1 MNWSASLLSTL
12 TIRGRWAVWVLLV
25 FALATSLTVLDTVIW
40 WRDGP
45 RYTHAMWFA
54 DRMDRIR
61 EDDNLRALI
70 EQERAERELALQAL
84 RDARGR

>member
-1 MNWSASLLSTL
+1 MLSNL

-45 RYTHAMWFA
+45 RYTHAMWYA

-61 EDDNLRALI
+61 EDDKLRARI
-70 EQERAERELALQAL
+70 EALESRRLASPGFMADDGAPVCL
-84 RDARGR
+84 D

>member
-1 MNWSASLLSTL
+1 MLSTL

-84 RDARGR
+84 RDACGR

>member
-1 MNWSASLLSTL
+1 MLSNL
-12 TIRGRWAVWVLLV
+12 TIRCRWAVWILLV

-45 RYTHAMWFA
+45 RYTHAMWYA

-61 EDDNLRALI
+61 EDDKLRARI
-70 EQERAERELALQAL
+70 EALEK
-84 RDARGR
+84 RDHQ